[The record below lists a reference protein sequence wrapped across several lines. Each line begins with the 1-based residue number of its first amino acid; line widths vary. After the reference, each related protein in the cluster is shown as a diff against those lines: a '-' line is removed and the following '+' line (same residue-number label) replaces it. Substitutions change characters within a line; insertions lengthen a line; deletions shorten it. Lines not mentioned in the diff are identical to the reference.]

1 MTFDQTEYEY
11 EDFSECRPEEGK
23 ISRIKFRHCDFRAAD
38 FTDFA
43 TESCVFQECNFTAA
57 RLGASVH
64 QGSAFLNCRF
74 SLARLFSAEFHHCK
88 MTGSDFGGADCLGL
102 LIDGGDWS
110 LTSLQEIDFGRMS
123 LTDVNFRG
131 SDLQNAVFEKA
142 RLSGCSF
149 EGANLSGATFK
160 NADMRTCN
168 IQGLD
173 PFSVTLTGAKIDM
186 EQAVYIAFCHGA
198 KYTP

>member
-131 SDLQNAVFEKA
+131 KA
-142 RLSGCSF
+142 LTPFPSPSLAQKSIWSRPSISP
-149 EGANLSGATFK
+149 SATEPSTHRKRGPCFRQLK
-160 NADMRTCN
+160 
-168 IQGLD
+168 
-173 PFSVTLTGAKIDM
+173 
-186 EQAVYIAFCHGA
+186 E
-198 KYTP
+198 